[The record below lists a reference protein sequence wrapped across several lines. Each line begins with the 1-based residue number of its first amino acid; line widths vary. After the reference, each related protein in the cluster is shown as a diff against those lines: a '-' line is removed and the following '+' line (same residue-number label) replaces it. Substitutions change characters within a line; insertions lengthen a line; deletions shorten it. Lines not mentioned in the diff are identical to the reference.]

1 MDSEHGS
8 GECRDRAGRAATRPE
23 SFAARSRPAAG
34 ATASNPRGFV
44 ARRAGRGGD
53 DRDRARAAIR
63 TSSMTTNT
71 ARDPAGSPSPQKN
84 RLSVPQML
92 HVMRIE
98 FHRARHQSYPIVC
111 LMIAVDG
118 IDELREKHGYE
129 LKAQVMRETYG
140 LLRKAASE
148 HGFIGMAL
156 MSGDRVMAVFPSL
169 EPTRGGELGRVINEG
184 ARALKLRAGDADVP
198 VKLSLG
204 ASHSLLAETNSS
216 FEGLVERAGRA
227 LHLAREGGGD
237 RYVMWREAEAEI
249 ELLRGA
255 LKDAKREF
263 AEQHAVMMEEAAELG
278 GLQESVVLDQMQKI
292 FAGTSRSEEI
302 IALEKQILE
311 LAAKELFAERQR
323 AVAAQ
328 VAEHRRQVD
337 QLERRIAK
345 LTSLLGVTEE
355 ELQRVLAMKNIDV
368 GVASIYRTVQGLSN
382 TDEQAQAKRAM
393 MAEIFRSNL
402 AIQKPDPSVSTS
414 AEEPV
419 AAVA

>member
-1 MDSEHGS
+1 
-8 GECRDRAGRAATRPE
+8 
-23 SFAARSRPAAG
+23 
-34 ATASNPRGFV
+34 
-44 ARRAGRGGD
+44 
-53 DRDRARAAIR
+53 
-63 TSSMTTNT
+63 MTTNT
-71 ARDPAGSPSPQKN
+71 ARDSAGSPSPQKN

-98 FHRARHQSYPIVC
+98 FHRARRQGYPIVC

-129 LKAQVMRETYG
+129 LKAQVMREAYG

-156 MSGDRVMAVFPSL
+156 MSGDRVMAVFPNLPPS
-169 EPTRGGELGRVINEG
+169 RGGELGRVINEG
-184 ARALKLRAGDADVP
+184 ARALRLKAGDAAVA
-198 VKLSLG
+198 VKVSLG
-204 ASHSLLAETNSS
+204 ASHNLLAETNSS

-249 ELLRGA
+249 EQLRGE
-255 LKDAKREF
+255 LKEAKRDF
-263 AEQHAVMMEEAAELG
+263 AEQHAVMMEEAAEVG

-292 FAGTSRSEEI
+292 FASTSRSPEI
-302 IALEKQILE
+302 VELEKQILA

-328 VAEHRRQVD
+328 VAEHQRQVD

-345 LTSLLGVTEE
+345 LTSILGVTEE
-355 ELQRVLAMKNIDV
+355 ELQRVMAMKNIDV
-368 GVASIYRTVQGLSN
+368 GVASIYRTVQGLSS
-382 TDEQAQAKRAM
+382 TDEQAAAKKAM
-393 MAEIFRSNL
+393 MAEIFRSNM
-402 AIQKPDPSVSTS
+402 AIQKPKEAATSVVEQT
-414 AEEPV
+414 V